1 MVHMIYS
8 ISLSFW
14 KKKKMFNEIS
24 LWKEFA
30 DRFTIDA
37 EVYTV
42 QSNGGKLYDAA
53 ESTKVGNYNWLLD
66 SCPKDLYDN
75 SKASFDRA
83 FWSVFFWGKTGLKN
97 WKSTIGKSRMLC
109 STTHFQMGLHSRFW
123 KFFLPHQKLDFRGVI
138 GANSQA
144 RDHFC

>member
-1 MVHMIYS
+1 MQTVYQLLYIIYCISSAMV
-8 ISLSFW
+8 
-14 KKKKMFNEIS
+14 NEIS
-24 LWKEFA
+24 FWKEFA

-75 SKASFDRA
+75 SKESFHRA
-83 FWSVFFWGKTGLKN
+83 F
-97 WKSTIGKSRMLC
+97 
-109 STTHFQMGLHSRFW
+109 
-123 KFFLPHQKLDFRGVI
+123 
-138 GANSQA
+138 
-144 RDHFC
+144 

>member
-1 MVHMIYS
+1 MWYGAYDIQHITFV
-8 ISLSFW
+8 L
-14 KKKKMFNEIS
+14 KEKKMFNEIS

-75 SKASFDRA
+75 SKACFHRA
-83 FWSVFFWGKTGLKN
+83 F
-97 WKSTIGKSRMLC
+97 
-109 STTHFQMGLHSRFW
+109 
-123 KFFLPHQKLDFRGVI
+123 
-138 GANSQA
+138 
-144 RDHFC
+144 

>member
-8 ISLSFW
+8 ISLSFG
-14 KKKKMFNEIS
+14 KKKMFNEIS
-24 LWKEFA
+24 FWKEFA

-75 SKASFDRA
+75 SKACFHRA
-83 FWSVFFWGKTGLKN
+83 F
-97 WKSTIGKSRMLC
+97 
-109 STTHFQMGLHSRFW
+109 
-123 KFFLPHQKLDFRGVI
+123 
-138 GANSQA
+138 
-144 RDHFC
+144 